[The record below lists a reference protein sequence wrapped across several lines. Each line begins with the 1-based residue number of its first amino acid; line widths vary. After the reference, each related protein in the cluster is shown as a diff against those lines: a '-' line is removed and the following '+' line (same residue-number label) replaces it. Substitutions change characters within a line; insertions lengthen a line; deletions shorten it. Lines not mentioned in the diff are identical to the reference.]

1 MTRNIALLGS
11 TGSIGRQTLE
21 VARELGLSVAALTA
35 NKSVDLIE
43 QQAREFCPRLA
54 VLYDEDAARELRA
67 RLSDTNT
74 QVLSGMEGLLAAAT
88 ADDADTVVT
97 AVMGMIGL
105 QPTLAAIEKKKRIAL
120 ANKETL
126 VCAGE
131 LVVAAAERCGAEI
144 VPVDSEHSAIFQCL
158 QGCRDRGEIKRLILT
173 CSGGP
178 FYGLSLQELAT
189 KTKADALKHPNW
201 TMGAKITIDSAT
213 LMNKGL
219 EIIEAMRL
227 YRLPLRQVDA
237 VIHRQSIVHS
247 LVEFHDGAM
256 LAQLGTPDM
265 KLPIRYAMTYP
276 NRAVSPAEPLDLLKC
291 PPLTFAEPDEEVF
304 RCLKIAKQC
313 AAIGNVYCA
322 AMNGA
327 NEEAVAAF
335 LCDEIGICAIPD
347 LIEAALDKTET
358 VYQPQLSDILEADRL
373 AREVV
378 RLCETENRFR
388 FAYELDAPVEEK
400 ITAVVRRVYGGA
412 GAEILPAARRQIRE
426 LEALG
431 FGGLPVCIAK
441 TQASLSDDP
450 ALLGAPAGFTVTV
463 RSVTVSAGAGF
474 LVALTGDV
482 LTMPGLPKVPAAE
495 NIDVD
500 DDGRITGLF

>member
-1 MTRNIALLGS
+1 MTRSIALLGS

-313 AAIGNVYCA
+313 AAVGNVSCA

-335 LCDEIGICAIPD
+335 LRDEIGICAIPD

-378 RLCETENRFR
+378 R
-388 FAYELDAPVEEK
+388 EK
-400 ITAVVRRVYGGA
+400 
-412 GAEILPAARRQIRE
+412 L
-426 LEALG
+426 
-431 FGGLPVCIAK
+431 
-441 TQASLSDDP
+441 
-450 ALLGAPAGFTVTV
+450 
-463 RSVTVSAGAGF
+463 
-474 LVALTGDV
+474 
-482 LTMPGLPKVPAAE
+482 
-495 NIDVD
+495 N
-500 DDGRITGLF
+500 